1 MTSEKTAWAQ
11 ASSAGYGCWRVLCW
25 RVLCWSGTTKVAQG
39 KVTTSIRKLS
49 SAHTMEERSAG
60 EVLQREG
67 TRLQPKAGRRHTV
80 VRVRTGISLGARAQR
95 IEAARDCSGSRLC
108 GRRYLSMAQGTPL
121 YIFSGEQF
129 PFAAIHCEALYRAGK
144 RAAQAALAC
153 RFRTN
158 GDGSKKHPQGS
169 LSLQIRE
176 TREAGAHGDRVCG
189 TKSRGHHTC

>member
-1 MTSEKTAWAQ
+1 MERLDRLRRSRRTKEGAQMTSEKTAWAQ

-49 SAHTMEERSAG
+49 TAHTMEERSAG

-67 TRLQPKAGRRHTV
+67 TQLQPKAGRRHTV

-121 YIFSGEQF
+121 FIFFLASNFRLQRYIAKHFIVRANEQ
-129 PFAAIHCEALYRAGK
+129 HK
-144 RAAQAALAC
+144 R
-153 RFRTN
+153 
-158 GDGSKKHPQGS
+158 H
-169 LSLQIRE
+169 
-176 TREAGAHGDRVCG
+176 
-189 TKSRGHHTC
+189 